1 MTHSTPRPE
10 EDALQRF
17 ERVIDRVGMVAQ
29 ARYYREKLN
38 VDPDDPAG
46 KRAVVEAYI
55 QVLQI
60 SSLAIT
66 YMGRGKP

>member
-1 MTHSTPRPE
+1 
-10 EDALQRF
+10 
-17 ERVIDRVGMVAQ
+17 MVAQ

-60 SSLAIT
+60 SPLAIM
-66 YMGRGKP
+66 YMGIGKP